1 MNPAL
6 GRGLIYILGIAAGGL
21 ALAGYATFDP
31 QTFVLDISPFDVRE
45 FVLTAT
51 TTGGNALA
59 ALAVWRG
66 WGGRK

>member
-1 MNPAL
+1 MTPTT
-6 GRGLIYILGIAAGGL
+6 GRGLYYILGLIAGGF

-31 QTFVLDISPFDVRE
+31 ETWMLDISPFDLRE

-66 WGGRK
+66 WGKK

>member
-1 MNPAL
+1 MTPTT
-6 GRGLIYILGIAAGGL
+6 GRGLYYLLALGAGGL

-31 QTFVLDISPFDVRE
+31 ETWMLDISPFDVRE

-51 TTGGNALA
+51 ATGGNALA

-66 WGGRK
+66 WGKK